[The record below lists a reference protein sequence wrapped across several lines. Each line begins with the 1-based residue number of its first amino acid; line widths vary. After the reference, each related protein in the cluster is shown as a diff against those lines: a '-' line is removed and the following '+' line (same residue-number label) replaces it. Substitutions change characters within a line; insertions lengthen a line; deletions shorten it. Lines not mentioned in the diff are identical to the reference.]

1 MKYERLEELRDMK
14 DWKQTYVAKCR
25 NIGQRTYS
33 HYENGTRSIP
43 TETLSALADLY
54 ATSVDYLIGRTDE
67 KKPYPKGKKK

>member
-1 MKYERLEELRDMK
+1 MKYERLEELRENK
-14 DWKQTYVAKCR
+14 DWKQIYVARCL

-43 TETLSALADLY
+43 IEMLSALADLY
-54 ATSVDYLIGRTDE
+54 ETSVDYLIGKTDE